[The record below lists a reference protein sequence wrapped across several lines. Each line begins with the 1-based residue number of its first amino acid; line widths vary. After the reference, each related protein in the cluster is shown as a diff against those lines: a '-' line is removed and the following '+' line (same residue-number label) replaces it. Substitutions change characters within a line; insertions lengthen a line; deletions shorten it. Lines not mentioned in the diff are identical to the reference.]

1 MNDHDELS
9 QRQAKNGRPD
19 AEATPVSAPPRVRHR
34 TRLQN
39 IVLGV
44 VLGSVVGL
52 IGVFGAMVYF
62 NRDQLPLMKAAEF
75 EAAQAKWNQ
84 RGPANY
90 DMDLEGNFDL
100 KGRLHVEVHNGKVTA
115 MTLDGQPKPERL
127 WDYYSVPGLFGII
140 REDLERN
147 AAAVTNPEKVVIQ
160 QAEFDPDLGYPRRY
174 QRSGASAGQGGDWK
188 IVRFRAV
195 E

>member
-1 MNDHDELS
+1 ME
-9 QRQAKNGRPD
+9 P
-19 AEATPVSAPPRVRHR
+19 
-34 TRLQN
+34 
-39 IVLGV
+39 
-44 VLGSVVGL
+44 
-52 IGVFGAMVYF
+52 
-62 NRDQLPLMKAAEF
+62 
-75 EAAQAKWNQ
+75 

-115 MTLDGQPKPERL
+115 MTIDGQPTPERL
-127 WDYYSVPGLFGII
+127 WDYYSVAGLFGII

-160 QAEFDPDLGYPRRY
+160 QAEFDSELGYPRRY
-174 QRSGASAGQGGDWK
+174 QRSGTSAGQGGDWK

>member
-1 MNDHDELS
+1 MDDHDETVRLETN
-9 QRQAKNGRPD
+9 NGKPAPD
-19 AEATPVSAPPRVRHR
+19 AQTAPARTARRR

-62 NRDQLPLMKAAEF
+62 NRGQLPLMKAGDFEVAEK
-75 EAAQAKWNQ
+75 KWKD
-84 RGPANY
+84 RGPPNY
-90 DMDLEGNFDL
+90 DMDLEGNFDQ

-115 MTLDGQPKPERL
+115 MTLDGQPKPARL

-147 AAAVTNPEKVVIQ
+147 AVAAAKSENLVIQ

-174 QRSGASAGQGGDWK
+174 QRSGASAGLGGDWK
-188 IVRFRAV
+188 VVRFRAV

>member
-1 MNDHDELS
+1 MDAQNEADRLETN
-9 QRQAKNGRPD
+9 NGQPSSD
-19 AEATPVSAPPRVRHR
+19 APANPTRTARRR

-44 VLGSVVGL
+44 ILGSVVGL

-62 NRDQLPLMKAAEF
+62 NRSQLPLMKAAAF
-75 EAAQAKWNQ
+75 EAAQAKWSQ

-90 DMDLEGNFDL
+90 DMDLEGNFNL

-160 QAEFDPDLGYPRRY
+160 QAEFDSELGYPRRY

>member
-1 MNDHDELS
+1 MDRSEDVDGLN
-9 QRQAKNGRPD
+9 NGQP
-19 AEATPVSAPPRVRHR
+19 EAPAPRARFRGR

-39 IVLGV
+39 IVLGA

-62 NRDQLPLMKAAEF
+62 NRDQLPLMKAADF
-75 EAAQAKWNQ
+75 EAAQTRWKEH
-84 RGPANY
+84 GPANY
-90 DMDLEGNFDL
+90 DLDLEGNFDL
-100 KGRLHVEVHNGKVTA
+100 KGRLHVEVRNRKVTA
-115 MTLDGQPKPERL
+115 MSLDGRAEPERL

-140 REDLERN
+140 RDDLDRN
-147 AAAVTNPEKVVIQ
+147 ARADAKPENIVIQ
-160 QAEFDPDLGYPRRY
+160 QAEFDPEFGYPRRY
-174 QRSGASAGQGGDWK
+174 QRSGASAGQGGDWR

>member
-1 MNDHDELS
+1 MDTHNETDRMETNNGQPAPDAPSS
-9 QRQAKNGRPD
+9 QRR
-19 AEATPVSAPPRVRHR
+19 ATRGR

-44 VLGSVVGL
+44 ILGSVVGL

-90 DMDLEGNFDL
+90 DMDLEGNFNL

-115 MTLDGQPKPERL
+115 MTLDGQPKPKRL

-160 QAEFDPDLGYPRRY
+160 QAEFDSELGYPRRY

>member
-1 MNDHDELS
+1 MDAHNETDRLETN
-9 QRQAKNGRPD
+9 NGRPAPD
-19 AEATPVSAPPRVRHR
+19 PTANPLRTPRGR

-39 IVLGV
+39 IVRGV
-44 VLGSVVGL
+44 LLGSLVGL
-52 IGVFGAMVYF
+52 VGVFGAMVYF
-62 NRDQLPLMKAAEF
+62 NRNQLPLMKAAEF
-75 EAAQAKWNQ
+75 EAAQTKWKD

-90 DMDLEGNFDL
+90 DMDLVGNFDM
-100 KGRLHVEVHNGKVTA
+100 KGRLHVTVRNGRVTA
-115 MTLDGQPKPERL
+115 MTLDGEPKPQRL

-147 AAAVTNPEKVVIQ
+147 AVAAAKSEPVVIQ
-160 QAEFDPDLGYPRRY
+160 QADFDPVLGFPRRY

-188 IVRFRAV
+188 IVLFRAI

>member
-1 MNDHDELS
+1 MDARDETDRLETN
-9 QRQAKNGRPD
+9 NGQP
-19 AEATPVSAPPRVRHR
+19 APEPASSPGIARGR

-62 NRDQLPLMKAAEF
+62 NRGQLSLMKAADF
-75 EAAQAKWNQ
+75 EAAETRWKD

-90 DMDLEGNFDL
+90 DLDLEGNFVL
-100 KGRLHVEVHNGKVTA
+100 KGRLHVEVRNGKVTA
-115 MTLDGQPKPERL
+115 MTLDGRAEPERL

-140 REDLERN
+140 RDDLERN
-147 AAAVTNPEKVVIQ
+147 ARADAKPENIVIQ
-160 QAEFDPDLGYPRRY
+160 QAEFDTEFGYPRRY
-174 QRSGASAGQGGDWK
+174 QRSGASAGQGGDWR

>member
-1 MNDHDELS
+1 MDTHNETDRLETN
-9 QRQAKNGRPD
+9 NGRP
-19 AEATPVSAPPRVRHR
+19 APDPTANPLRTRRGR

-39 IVLGV
+39 IVRGV
-44 VLGSVVGL
+44 LLGSLVGL
-52 IGVFGAMVYF
+52 VGVFGAMVYF
-62 NRDQLPLMKAAEF
+62 NRNQLPLMKAAEF
-75 EAAQAKWNQ
+75 EAAQTKWKD

-90 DMDLEGNFDL
+90 DMDLVGNFDL
-100 KGRLHVEVHNGKVTA
+100 KGRLHVTVRNGRVTA
-115 MTLDGQPKPERL
+115 MTLDGEPKPQRL

-147 AAAVTNPEKVVIQ
+147 AAAAAKSEPVVMQ
-160 QAEFDPDLGYPRRY
+160 QADFDPVLGFPRRY

-188 IVRFRAV
+188 IVLFRAI